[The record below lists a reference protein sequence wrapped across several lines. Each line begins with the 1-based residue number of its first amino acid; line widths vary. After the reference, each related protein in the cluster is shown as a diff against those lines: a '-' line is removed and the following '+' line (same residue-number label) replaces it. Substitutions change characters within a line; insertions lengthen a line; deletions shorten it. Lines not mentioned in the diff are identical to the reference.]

1 MSGNP
6 LDIYKEFDP
15 KVLECSKNLQ
25 ELTYSEGALNQK
37 TKLLIAMAIDTENG
51 VMQGAVALGK
61 RALKQGATKEEIVEA
76 LRVAYS
82 IGGNRALYTSAL
94 VLQGLFKQESQQ
106 QR

>member
-15 KVLECSKNLQ
+15 KVLECSRNLQ
-25 ELTYSEGALNQK
+25 ELTYSEGALSQK
-37 TKLLIAMAIDTENG
+37 NKLLIAMAIDAEHG
-51 VMQGAVALGK
+51 ALQGAVALGK
-61 RALKQGATKEEIVEA
+61 RALKQGAAKEEIVEA

-82 IGGNRALYTSAL
+82 IGGNQALYTSAL
-94 VLQGLFKQESQQ
+94 VLQGLFKQELPQ